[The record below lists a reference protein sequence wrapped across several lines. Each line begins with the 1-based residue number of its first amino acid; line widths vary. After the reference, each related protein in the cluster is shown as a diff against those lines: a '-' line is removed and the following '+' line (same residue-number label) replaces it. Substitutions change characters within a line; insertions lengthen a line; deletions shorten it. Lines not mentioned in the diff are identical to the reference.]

1 MTEVGVVSIID
12 DSNVNQHLDSAK
24 SANSHLHCLCQSH
37 IIPAFNP
44 MQLETDLISQNEH
57 CKVVVVAALANTITC
72 TAFLGGEQLMLDA
85 KIFSKK

>member
-1 MTEVGVVSIID
+1 
-12 DSNVNQHLDSAK
+12 
-24 SANSHLHCLCQSH
+24 
-37 IIPAFNP
+37 

-85 KIFSKK
+85 NIFSKK